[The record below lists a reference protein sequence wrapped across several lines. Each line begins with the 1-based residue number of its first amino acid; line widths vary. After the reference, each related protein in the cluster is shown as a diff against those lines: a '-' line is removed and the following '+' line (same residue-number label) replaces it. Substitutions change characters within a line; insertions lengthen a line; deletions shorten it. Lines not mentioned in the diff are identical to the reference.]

1 MIHELNLIKL
11 RKEFKNMNNDLQ
23 SKVDL
28 LIENKKLEKKDRY
41 NT

>member
-1 MIHELNLIKL
+1 
-11 RKEFKNMNNDLQ
+11 MNNDLQ

-41 NT
+41 NTWRDE